1 MLGGSVYIALIR
13 FVISLAG
20 VMLLYSILSES
31 RFSTK
36 KTVLYYSCFAVVM
49 TAISCMWY
57 VANQPLYVRV
67 GPHTMY
73 LGYAFFAF
81 WCSKGSVWVKV
92 YKLVFVF
99 YLMAVYIVGSIE
111 IAIFFF
117 GHSIWADMF
126 MRLFLLS
133 LFAFLLEKYMRKDME
148 GFGDYVERETDRV
161 SVITMIICS
170 LFGIGYIMNPSL
182 NRNMN
187 FSRIFQIVT
196 NFLLIGTLQFLV
208 FRFYLHIGKEKEYER
223 ENQLVQMNNR
233 LLERQL
239 ETLEESL
246 ETGRRIRHDV
256 RHHIAVIAEFT
267 RRGQRKELL
276 QYLKEYDQ
284 ETGRGMVEKVCDNT
298 AVNNLLAAYTR
309 KARNEQIRVTLK
321 VDLDRELT
329 IPSIDLV
336 TILANAYENAI
347 FACMEAKKQEGR
359 ECFIHLTLK
368 KKKNKLIISC
378 KNTCRME
385 TEMKDGQPKAEFT
398 GGIGVL
404 SIIKTAE
411 KYEGEYDFRNDN
423 GVFVF
428 RLIMSIPRMLQ
439 DLCGTEIERKGYVS
453 DSAL

>member
-208 FRFYLHIGKEKEYER
+208 FRFYLHVGKEKEYER

-239 ETLEESL
+239 ETLEESV

-276 QYLKEYDQ
+276 QYLKEYEEEIAQ
-284 ETGRGMVEKVCDNT
+284 NIPETICANT
-298 AVNNLLAAYTR
+298 AVNNILVAYTS
-309 KARNEQIRVTLK
+309 KARNEGIHVTLDVK
-321 VDLDRELT
+321 VGKDVLVSSL
-329 IPSIDLV
+329 DLV

-347 FACMEAKKQEGR
+347 YACMEVKKNQKGR
-359 ECFIHLTLK
+359 ECFIHLMLK
-368 KKKNKLIISC
+368 IRKGKLIIIC
-378 KNTCRME
+378 RNTCRIE
-385 TEMKDGQPKAEFT
+385 AEFEDGKPKSEFT
-398 GGIGVL
+398 GGIGVS
-404 SIIKTAE
+404 SIIRTAE
-411 KYEGEYDFRNDN
+411 KYHGECDFKNEQ

-428 RLIMSIPRMLQ
+428 RLIMNAEQ
-439 DLCGTEIERKGYVS
+439 VQAVRKCSGW
-453 DSAL
+453 

>member
-99 YLMAVYIVGSIE
+99 YLMTVYIVGSIE

-133 LFAFLLEKYMRKDME
+133 LFAFLLEKYVRKDME

-187 FSRIFQIVT
+187 FSRVFQIVT

-208 FRFYLHIGKEKEYER
+208 FRFYLHVGKEKEYER
-223 ENQLVQMNNR
+223 ENQLIQMNYR

-239 ETLEESL
+239 EILEESL
-246 ETGRRIRHDV
+246 ESGRRLRHDIRH
-256 RHHIAVIAEFT
+256 HNAVMAECL
-267 RRGQRKELL
+267 RRGETEELL
-276 QYLKEYDQ
+276 QYLKEYDR
-284 ETGRGMVEKVCDNT
+284 ETDQGIPKTICANT
-298 AVNNLLAAYTR
+298 AVNNILSAYTR
-309 KARNEQIRVTLK
+309 KAENEQIKVTLDVELGK
-321 VDLDRELT
+321 DLAV
-329 IPSIDLV
+329 PSIDLV
-336 TILANAYENAI
+336 AILANAYENAI
-347 FACMEAKKQEGR
+347 YACMEVKKYQKER
-359 ECFIHLTLK
+359 ERFIDLMLK
-368 KKKNKLIISC
+368 KRKNRLIISC
-378 KNTCRME
+378 SNTCRKE
-385 TEMKDGQPKAEFT
+385 TTLKDGKPKNEFT
-398 GGIGVL
+398 GGVGVS
-404 SIIKTAE
+404 SIIRTAK
-411 KYEGEYDFRNDN
+411 KYNGEYDFKNDG
-423 GVFVF
+423 GVFTF
-428 RLIMSIPRMLQ
+428 RLIMNTESGNAGEKQ
-439 DLCGTEIERKGYVS
+439 TGTEEG
-453 DSAL
+453 